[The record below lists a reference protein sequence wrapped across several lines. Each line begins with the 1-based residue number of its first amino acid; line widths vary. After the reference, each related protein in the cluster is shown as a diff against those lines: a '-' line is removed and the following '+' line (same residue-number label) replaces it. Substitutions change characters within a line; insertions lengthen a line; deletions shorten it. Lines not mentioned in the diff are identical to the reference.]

1 MINLL
6 SVKINHRFFND
17 SGGTQT
23 HSLLIR
29 SQMLYSVELRSTFIL
44 QNYKKIINKQIDFIL
59 WFNLFL
65 RNLQIKKVSSN
76 SEKIF

>member
-29 SQMLYSVELRSTFIL
+29 SQMLYSVELRSPFIL

>member
-1 MINLL
+1 
-6 SVKINHRFFND
+6 
-17 SGGTQT
+17 
-23 HSLLIR
+23 
-29 SQMLYSVELRSTFIL
+29 L